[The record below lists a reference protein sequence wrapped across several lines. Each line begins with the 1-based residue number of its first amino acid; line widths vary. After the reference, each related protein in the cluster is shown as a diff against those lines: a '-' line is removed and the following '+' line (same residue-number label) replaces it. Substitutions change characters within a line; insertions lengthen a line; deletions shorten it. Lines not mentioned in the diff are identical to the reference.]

1 MKILII
7 LAILVVAYLL
17 YRGTTVDAVVELPAK
32 DGDPVAE
39 PVVKTMPSAIKAA
52 IGISI
57 TVAAILAVAFLM

>member
-7 LAILVVAYLL
+7 LAILVVAYLV
-17 YRGTTVDAVVELPAK
+17 YRAVTVEAVVELPAK
-32 DGDPVAE
+32 DSDPVAE

-57 TVAAILAVAFLM
+57 TVAAIVAVAFLL